1 MTTGEVKAKKAQTK
15 VVPLKLEENNQTEF
29 VEMILEKEVF
39 AKEKIVSNLQARER
53 FSRLKKS
60 LRKKSVS
67 IL

>member
-1 MTTGEVKAKKAQTK
+1 MTTGEVKVRESQNTIILPKSEQENQAEFVGTI
-15 VVPLKLEENNQTEF
+15 LEEEIF
-29 VEMILEKEVF
+29 V
-39 AKEKIVSNLQARER
+39 KEKIVSNLQVKER

>member
-1 MTTGEVKAKKAQTK
+1 MTTGEVKVRESQNTIILPKSEQENQAEFVGTI
-15 VVPLKLEENNQTEF
+15 LEEEIF
-29 VEMILEKEVF
+29 V
-39 AKEKIVSNLQARER
+39 KEKLVSNLQVKEG

>member
-1 MTTGEVKAKKAQTK
+1 MTTGEVKVKEAQTK
-15 VVPLKLEENNQTEF
+15 FIPSELEQNNQAEF
-29 VEMILEKEVF
+29 VEMILENEVSV
-39 AKEKIVSNLQARER
+39 KKRLVSNLQVVER